1 MGADTRRANAPIVA
15 VGAAVV
21 RDGSVLFVRQTYPP
35 FAGQWVVPA
44 GLPEP
49 GETVDQ
55 AIRRELREETGIE
68 AEVVG
73 LIGLTSV
80 VAPPP
85 RHVPPHVFVVFL
97 CRPMGEAEPVA
108 DGVENDAAGFFSL
121 EELSVLREPVEPQS
135 RIIAER
141 VLRGDYH
148 VLPPA
153 DLGTGTIFT
162 HIAAW
167 MG

>member
-1 MGADTRRANAPIVA
+1 MRQADSPIVA

-21 RDGSVLFVRQTYPP
+21 RDSSSVLFVRQTYPP
-35 FAGQWVVPA
+35 FAGEWVVPA

-49 GETVDQ
+49 GETIDQ
-55 AIRRELREETGIE
+55 AIRRELREEAGLE
-68 AEVVG
+68 VEVVG

-85 RHVPPHVFVVFL
+85 RYVSSHVFVVFL
-97 CRPMGEAEPVA
+97 CRPLGEAAPVA
-108 DGVENDAAGFFSL
+108 DGVENDAARFFSL
-121 EELSVLREPVEPQS
+121 EELTVLREPVESQS

-141 VLRGDYH
+141 ILRGDYH
-148 VLPPA
+148 ILPPA
-153 DLGTGTIFT
+153 DLGTGTIFI

>member
-1 MGADTRRANAPIVA
+1 MRQADSPIVA

-21 RDGSVLFVRQTYPP
+21 QGGRVLFVRQTYPP
-35 FAGQWVVPA
+35 FAGEWVVPA
-44 GLPEP
+44 GHPEP

-55 AIRRELREETGIE
+55 AIRRELREEAGLE
-68 AEVVG
+68 VEVVG

-85 RHVPPHVFVVFL
+85 CHVSPHVFVLFL
-97 CRPMGEAEPVA
+97 CRATGGVEPVA

-121 EELSVLREPVEPQS
+121 EELAALEEPVEPQS
-135 RIIAER
+135 RMIAER
-141 VLRGDYH
+141 VLRADTR